1 MQATQVQNH
10 LVSVQPQFKSE
21 LLSGVAQFKISVDQ
35 FVDDYNE
42 KYVHVNRKIITS
54 NFEHVQLIL
63 KKPDV
68 SALYYSAGRFRN
80 EIQVCRTLKTGL
92 RRSLAALVLPPGN
105 SVRLE
110 CQTDTGQRDTKL
122 LL

>member
-42 KYVHVNRKIITS
+42 KYVHVSRKIITS
-54 NFEHVQLIL
+54 NFEHVQ
-63 KKPDV
+63 
-68 SALYYSAGRFRN
+68 F
-80 EIQVCRTLKTGL
+80 C
-92 RRSLAALVLPPGN
+92 
-105 SVRLE
+105 
-110 CQTDTGQRDTKL
+110 
-122 LL
+122 